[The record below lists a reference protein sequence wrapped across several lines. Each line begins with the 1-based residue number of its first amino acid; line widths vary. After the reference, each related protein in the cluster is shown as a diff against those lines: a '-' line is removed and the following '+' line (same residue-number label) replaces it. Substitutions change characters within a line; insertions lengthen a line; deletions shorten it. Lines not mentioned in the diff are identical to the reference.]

1 MTNRRTFV
9 LAGAAGAAMLPACAS
24 SPPALTED
32 AARAQVRDAE
42 LAFADTMARRNFVD
56 FASRIAEDAVFV
68 GGGRPLRGKSV
79 ILDHWS
85 RYFKEAAAPFSWE
98 PAMVEI
104 ASRNSLGYTEGPVKA
119 GDAVVGRFF
128 TTWQRQQDGRW
139 LVVFDSG
146 VAECK
151 R

>member
-1 MTNRRTFV
+1 MTSRRKFV
-9 LAGAAGAAMLPACAS
+9 FAGAVGAAMLPACAS
-24 SPPALTED
+24 SPPALTDD

-42 LAFADTMARRNFVD
+42 LAFADAMARRNLMD
-56 FASRIAEDAVFV
+56 FANRIAEDAVFV

-85 RYFKEAAAPFSWE
+85 RYFKDPAAPFAWE
-98 PAMVEI
+98 PAVVEVT
-104 ASRNSLGYTEGPVKA
+104 SRNSLGYTEGPVKA
-119 GDAVVGRFF
+119 GDAVVARFF
-128 TTWQRQQDGRW
+128 STWQRQADGRW

-146 VAECK
+146 IAECK